1 MSTVI
6 LEVSEIK
13 KSFTLHLQQ
22 GLILPVLDLVSFK
35 VNQGDCLCLSGISGS
50 GKSTVLKC
58 IYANYHCDAGHI
70 GVRHQD
76 QYIDITQAPPRQI
89 LAMRRYTMGY
99 ISQFLRVIPRVSALE
114 IVMTPLLAMGEDV
127 SKARVCAQV
136 LLERL
141 NIEARLWSLPPA
153 TFSGG
158 EQQRVNIARAFIS
171 RPPLLLLDEPTASLD
186 EKNKS
191 VVIDLINEARSQG
204 AGIVGIFHDEKV
216 SNFIASHI
224 IELTS

>member
-50 GKSTVLKC
+50 GKSTALKC

-70 GVRHQD
+70 LVRHQD

-216 SNFIASHI
+216 SNSIASHI

>member
-1 MSTVI
+1 
-6 LEVSEIK
+6 
-13 KSFTLHLQQ
+13 
-22 GLILPVLDLVSFK
+22 
-35 VNQGDCLCLSGISGS
+35 
-50 GKSTVLKC
+50 
-58 IYANYHCDAGHI
+58 
-70 GVRHQD
+70 
-76 QYIDITQAPPRQI
+76 
-89 LAMRRYTMGY
+89 MRRYTMGY

-216 SNFIASHI
+216 SNSIASHI